1 MTLRHPIINGNNTP
15 GEAGLRVLHDRFDYH
30 EIAQVTYASSAQ
42 VSEAIASA
50 EAVFHTN
57 KLSSIER
64 SEILHNASLML
75 ADLSEEI
82 ARTITA
88 ESGKPIT
95 YSRIEVDR
103 AVFTLKASAIAAKT
117 FNDDLSLDV
126 SDAPGAK
133 GKRVSV
139 RYFPAGVLGAITPF
153 NFPLNLVV
161 HKIAPAIA
169 CGCPIVLKPAPQTPL
184 TAFLLADILHQCDL
198 PSGWLNV
205 VPCEND
211 IAELIVTDARIKVV
225 SFTGSASVGWKL
237 KSLVPKKKVTLELG
251 GNGAVI
257 VDHVDDWESL
267 IASLCSS
274 AFYYSGQVC
283 ISLQRLFVKRELYD
297 ELLERFIAAAKLLP
311 VGDPNNDDTV
321 VGPMISETSSKKV
334 WGWVESAIRSGAIK
348 HIGAYQKPEII
359 TPTILTN
366 VSPDCE
372 LSCEEAFAP
381 VVTVEPYDSF
391 EAVIATVNSS
401 RYGLQVG
408 VFTDDEHKINLSYE
422 QLEVGAVIINNTNT
436 FRIDT
441 MPYGGVKDSGFGR
454 EGVLWAMEEMCEP
467 KVLVRS

>member
-1 MTLRHPIINGNNTP
+1 MTTRHPIINGSSTL
-15 GEAGLRVLHDRFDYH
+15 GEAGLRDVIDPFHH
-30 EIAQVTYASSAQ
+30 TVIAQVSYASKAQ
-42 VSEAIASA
+42 VNEAITSA
-50 EAVFHTN
+50 YNVFKSN
-57 KLSSIER
+57 KLSAVQR
-64 SEILHNASLML
+64 SEILKNASLML

-103 AVFTLKASAIAAKT
+103 AVFTLKASAEAAKA
-117 FNDDLSLDV
+117 FHEDLRINV
-126 SDAPGAK
+126 SDAPGGK
-133 GKRVSV
+133 GKNVSV
-139 RYFPAGVLGAITPF
+139 RYFPAGVLAAITPF
-153 NFPLNLVV
+153 NFPLNLVM
-161 HKIAPAIA
+161 HKVAPAIA
-169 CGCPIVLKPAPQTPL
+169 CGCPVVLKPAPQTPL
-184 TAFLLADILHQCDL
+184 TAFMLADIFHQCDL
-198 PSGWLNV
+198 PNGWLNV

-211 IAELIVTDARIKVV
+211 VAESIVTDDRVKVL

-257 VDHVDDWESL
+257 VDNVDDWDSL
-267 IASLCSS
+267 IASLCTS
-274 AFYYSGQVC
+274 AFYYAGQVC

-297 ELLERFIAAAKLLP
+297 ELLQRFIASAKILP
-311 VGDPNNDDTV
+311 LGDPNREDVV
-321 VGPMISETSSKKV
+321 VGPMINQAASEKAL
-334 WGWVESAIRSGAIK
+334 GWIESAIASGAIK
-348 HIGAYQKPEII
+348 HTGDYQKPNII

-366 VSPDCE
+366 VDPNCE

-381 VVTVEPYDSF
+381 VVIVEPYDSF
-391 EAVIATVNSS
+391 EAVIERVNSS

-408 VFTDDEHKINLSYE
+408 VFTDDEKKINLAYE
-422 QLEVGAVIINNTNT
+422 RLEAGGVIINNTNT

-467 KVLVRS
+467 KVLVR